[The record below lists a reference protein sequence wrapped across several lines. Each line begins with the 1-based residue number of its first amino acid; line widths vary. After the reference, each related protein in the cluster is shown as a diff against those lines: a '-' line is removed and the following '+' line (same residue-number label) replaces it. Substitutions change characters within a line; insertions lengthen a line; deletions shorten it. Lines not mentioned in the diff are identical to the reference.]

1 MSETHEHIA
10 PELHE
15 TGVLIVGAGPA
26 GLTMAIELARRA
38 IPFCLIDEDPVRPT
52 TSRAIGTQA
61 RTIEVF
67 QLMGIPESALTPA
80 VRPRAFRLA
89 ERERTLARIPLD
101 GGRPA
106 GLGLLSM
113 DETDTERVLEE
124 RLEQLGGRAE
134 RGVALTG
141 YRVDGD
147 RVIARLKGPTGESE
161 VRVKYLVG
169 ADGANSTVRREAGI
183 AFIGSAYPE
192 RFLLADLDL
201 DWDLSHDEGHVWLG
215 DDGLV
220 AVVPLPGERR
230 YRLIVP
236 LPASESDIEY
246 ASEEAVA
253 DRAEALLRSRTGIR
267 LRRIGEPA
275 WASSFRISRRQAEHY
290 RKGPIF
296 LVGDAA
302 HVHSPVGAQGMN
314 TGIQDAFNLGWK
326 LALAEKGE
334 AGSGLL
340 DTYEAERHPIAVEVL
355 RGTNFVT
362 QVALADNPVV
372 RAIREFV
379 VPPVLN
385 APPVRRRL
393 IEAVSQVGISY
404 RGSFLSVDADEEA
417 SGGGRFR
424 RDRPGLHAGDRV
436 PNGALLTIPQGEAT
450 SLFDLISLGWA
461 LLLFPGSSPSPESL
475 AELNSLAKE
484 TRRSVGDAVLSYLIL
499 GSMPESDYALPA
511 LLDASGEISRTFGA
525 RGGLVAL
532 VRPDGYLGYRG
543 APEQTGELASYLARV
558 YAMQL
563 RDGGRRVRGIG

>member
-1 MSETHEHIA
+1 MSETRDHTP
-10 PELHE
+10 PEFSE

-38 IPFCLIDEDPVRPT
+38 IPFRLIDEDPVRPT
-52 TSRAIGTQA
+52 SSRAIGTQA

-67 QLMGIPESALTPA
+67 QLLGIPESALTPA

-89 ERERTLARIPLD
+89 ERERTLARIPL
-101 GGRPA
+101 GGVPPA

-124 RLEQLGGRAE
+124 RLEQLGGRLE
-134 RGVALTG
+134 RGVELTG
-141 YRVDGD
+141 YRVDGE
-147 RVIARLKGPTGESE
+147 RVIARLKSPAGESE
-161 VRVKYLVG
+161 VRAKYLVG
-169 ADGANSTVRREAGI
+169 ADGAHSTVRREAGI

-201 DWDLSHDEGHVWLG
+201 DWDLSQDEGHVWIG

-220 AVVPLPGERR
+220 AVIPLPGEHR

-236 LPASESDIEY
+236 LPATESEIEY

-267 LRRIGEPA
+267 LHRIGEPV

-334 AGSGLL
+334 AAPGLL
-340 DTYEAERHPIAVEVL
+340 DTYEAERHPVAVGVL
-355 RGTNFVT
+355 RGTNVVT
-362 QVALADNPVV
+362 QVALADNPIV
-372 RAIREFV
+372 RAIRELV
-379 VPPVLN
+379 VPAVLS

-393 IEAVSQVGISY
+393 VEAVSQVTVNY
-404 RGSFLSVDADEEA
+404 RRSFLSVDADDEVP
-417 SGGGRFR
+417 GGGRLR
-424 RDRPGLHAGDRV
+424 RERPGLHAGDRV
-436 PNGALLTIPQGEAT
+436 PDGAFLTIPQGDAT
-450 SLFDLISLGWA
+450 SLFDLISRGWV
-461 LLLFPGSSPSPESL
+461 LLLFPGSSPSPETL
-475 AELNSLAKE
+475 AELEALAKE
-484 TRRSVGDAVLSYLIL
+484 TRQSVGDAVQPYLIL
-499 GSMPESDYALPA
+499 GSAPESEHAIPA
-511 LLDASGEISRTFGA
+511 LLDVSGAVARTFGA

-543 APEQTGELASYLARV
+543 APEQAGELASYLARIF
-558 YAMQL
+558 AMRL
-563 RDGGRRVRGIG
+563 REGTEKEGDR